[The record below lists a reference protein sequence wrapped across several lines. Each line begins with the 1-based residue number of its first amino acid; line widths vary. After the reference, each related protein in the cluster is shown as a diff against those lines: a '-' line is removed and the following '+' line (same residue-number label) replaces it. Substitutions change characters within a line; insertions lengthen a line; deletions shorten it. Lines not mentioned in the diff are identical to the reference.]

1 MAMVNVRI
9 EDELKARVD
18 AVLQRRNITA
28 TQNMIELYRYIDQHE
43 QSPFIPAPRPHTVG
57 DVAAKCCSDLLNI
70 RDALL
75 LIRSHAERQASVDEL
90 IPLYQMLTRSRLA
103 LADDLCWLHSAP
115 ALPSTV
121 NRLLQPFAQAQTLI
135 ADCDVTLG
143 GGSRDSLSIS
153 GDALLTLTASVNA
166 LNEVVL
172 NLCQKVGIVRR
183 LPPVAPEEQHFEGEF
198 CTVLTTAGSIPG
210 DVCITILLRP
220 DLLRLLTPH
229 LKEALRCPK
238 IPGWTPYIGMKNGYN
253 TVIPVQD
260 YIPKTAS
267 DAVVMACSGTR
278 EGCSL
283 LFVEGETQIH
293 CWPDVFSDTPAL
305 PPDRLAEA
313 VCGEIDKY
321 IQMTLQG
328 IKTGKQE

>member
-1 MAMVNVRI
+1 MAMVNARI

-75 LIRSHAERQASVDEL
+75 LIQSHAERQASVDEL

-115 ALPSTV
+115 ALPITV

-135 ADCDVTLG
+135 ADCDVILG

-153 GDALLTLTASVNA
+153 DDVMLRLTANVNA
-166 LNEVVL
+166 LDEAVI
-172 NLCQKVGIVRR
+172 NLCQKVGILRR
-183 LPPVAPEEQHFEGEF
+183 LPPVVPEEQHFDGNF
-198 CTVLTTAGSIPG
+198 CTVLTTASSFLGHV
-210 DVCITILLRP
+210 DVSILLRP
-220 DLLRLLTPH
+220 DLLRLLTPR

-238 IPGWTPYIGMKNGYN
+238 FPGWTPSADINSGYN
-253 TVIPVQD
+253 TFIPAQD
-260 YIPKTAS
+260 YVPQTAS
-267 DAVVMACSGTR
+267 DAFVMARGGTM
-278 EGCSL
+278 GVCGL
-283 LFVEGETQIH
+283 LFVQGETRIH
-293 CWPDVFSDTPAL
+293 YWPEKLSDTPAL
-305 PPDRLAEA
+305 PRDRLAEA

-328 IKTGKQE
+328 IRTGKQE